1 MTVIGRMMIASLLL
15 AAGPVLAAEPG
26 KPAAKPPAQSSP
38 QIHTS
43 AEIPCSCRANGTD
56 YDAGQLVCIRGK
68 VARCGYSLNNTSWQ
82 FLGRSCPTS

>member
-1 MTVIGRMMIASLLL
+1 MTVIGRLMIASLLL
-15 AAGPVLAAEPG
+15 AAGPALAAEPG
-26 KPAAKPPAQSSP
+26 KTTDTPQAERSP
-38 QIHTS
+38 QIHTN
-43 AEIPCSCRANGTD
+43 ADIPCSCRANGTD